1 MPCHSSPLSTTRHSH
16 AGFALIEVL
25 ICILVLTV
33 GLIGAALMQLHA
45 SRTTEQSSLHDTALA
60 LAMQIADELR
70 ANDAQTRLQ
79 AGANPFLPFAYT
91 VPVQPVFASTATDC
105 YRQSCTSRQMADES
119 MREWRLR
126 ADLVLRAGGRIE
138 ICRDA
143 GIVAPTNAPLNWCN
157 GVAGADST
165 VPVAVKIGWSE
176 RDADGRTVVDQA
188 PRVAVVVSPFS
199 Q

>member
-1 MPCHSSPLSTTRHSH
+1 MTRHASSPGPARHSH

-25 ICILVLTV
+25 ISILVLTV

-45 SRTTEQSSLHDTALA
+45 SRTTDQSNLHDTALA
-60 LAMQIADELR
+60 LATQIADELR
-70 ANDAQTRLQ
+70 ANDAQARLQ
-79 AGANPFLPFAYT
+79 GVANPFLPFKYT
-91 VPVQPVFASTATDC
+91 VPANPVSAPSAIDC
-105 YRQSCTSRQMADES
+105 YRQRCTSKQMADES

-126 ADLVLRAGGRIE
+126 ANLVLRAGGRVE

-143 GIVAPTNAPLNWCN
+143 DIVAPTNPPLDWCN
-157 GVAGADST
+157 GVAGADTT

-176 RDADGRTVVDQA
+176 RDAEGSTVSYQS
-188 PRVAVVVSPFS
+188 PQVAVVVSPFS